1 MTKRISELPAAAA
14 LSDADEFELN
24 QGGASRKATHAQIV
38 AGLASAA
45 HQHTLADITDS
56 GALAAL
62 DSVGTTQIDAAA
74 FASGAEAIA
83 GIDNAKIMTP
93 LRTAEAVATLPPA
106 PHQHTLVEIT
116 DSGALAGLDTV
127 GTAELD
133 DAAYAS
139 QPEAI
144 AGTDNSKI
152 MTALRT
158 AQAIAAL
165 APEHQ
170 HTLSDVTD
178 AGALAAL
185 DLVGPGEIEPNAVTS
200 GKIFAGAVGT
210 DKLADHAVIASKLA
224 TDAVA
229 SSNIASGAV
238 TEAKIADDAITQSK
252 IAASA
257 YASQAEATAGTDNAK
272 LMTALRT
279 AQAIAAL
286 GPEHQHTLSDVTDAG
301 TLAALDLVSA
311 DEIEP
316 NAVTSNKI
324 AAGAVGTDELADQ
337 AVIASKLASNAV
349 IAIKIAS
356 AAVTEAKI
364 AEGAVTEAKIADDAI
379 TQSKIAA
386 SAYAAQAE
394 ATAGTDNA
402 KLMTALRTAQA
413 IAALATEHQHTLADV
428 TDAGTLAAL
437 DLVGVGE
444 IAPNAVNG
452 GKIAAGAVG
461 TDKLAEQAVT
471 ATKLA
476 SNAVT
481 EAKIASAAVT
491 EAKIADGAVGASKL
505 QPGIPI
511 DMQDAV
517 LTAPE
522 LRDYSETSPSP
533 AILAGT
539 LILDLETGNVFQVTL
554 TQNVTSLILA
564 HPPAANRAGSCSLIV
579 RQDGTGGRSL
589 AWNGAIKWPGGT
601 PPAVTSAANAVDVY
615 SLVTRDGG
623 VTWYGFLGGQDFS

>member
-238 TEAKIADDAITQSK
+238 TEAKIADDAISQSK
-252 IAASA
+252 IAANA
-257 YASQAEATAGTDNAK
+257 YAS
-272 LMTALRT
+272 
-279 AQAIAAL
+279 
-286 GPEHQHTLSDVTDAG
+286 
-301 TLAALDLVSA
+301 
-311 DEIEP
+311 
-316 NAVTSNKI
+316 
-324 AAGAVGTDELADQ
+324 
-337 AVIASKLASNAV
+337 
-349 IAIKIAS
+349 
-356 AAVTEAKI
+356 
-364 AEGAVTEAKIADDAI
+364 
-379 TQSKIAA
+379 
-386 SAYAAQAE
+386 QAE